1 MLQTKKFG
9 PQFCVFP
16 IGFGCYFD
24 RRGTAFGPFDTRSF
38 PAPLPLSARG
48 GLAEAL
54 PPGGTNR
61 FEVSLA
67 AARYRLAVSPP
78 PLGAAAAPLRL
89 LDLPVAPDAERGFEN
104 PPSLPLGRGSA
115 LPFGRS
121 PPLSL
126 YPPGFGPDED
136 CGREDDCG
144 RGDDAER
151 GPDDGF
157 LPL

>member
-1 MLQTKKFG
+1 MLRIKKFRS
-9 PQFCVFP
+9 QFCVFP
-16 IGFGCYFD
+16 IGFGSYFD
-24 RRGTAFGPFDTRSF
+24 RRGTAFGPFDTRVW
-38 PAPLPLSARG
+38 PAPPVPPLRG
-48 GLAEAL
+48 FAEAL
-54 PPGGTNR
+54 PPGGANR

-67 AARYRLAVSPP
+67 AARYRLAASPP

-126 YPPGFGPDED
+126 YPPGFGPSFGAALGLSLE
-136 CGREDDCG
+136 
-144 RGDDAER
+144 
-151 GPDDGF
+151 
-157 LPL
+157 

>member
-16 IGFGCYFD
+16 IGFGCYFG
-24 RRGTAFGPFDTRSF
+24 RRGTAFGPFDTRNF
-38 PAPLPLSARG
+38 PAPLLPSARG

-67 AARYRLAVSPP
+67 AARYRLAASPP
-78 PLGAAAAPLRL
+78 PLGAAESLLCLSGLPAA
-89 LDLPVAPDAERGFEN
+89 ADAERGFEN
-104 PPSLPLGRGSA
+104 PTSLPLDRGSA

-121 PPLSL
+121 LPLSL
-126 YPPGFGPDED
+126 YPPGFGPSFGSALGLSLE
-136 CGREDDCG
+136 
-144 RGDDAER
+144 
-151 GPDDGF
+151 
-157 LPL
+157 